1 MAGNGLRQALGLHGR
16 NHLVSIVGGGGKTS
30 LMFALARALPG
41 RVVLTTT
48 TRIFAAQIKL
58 APAVCHAADLYPEN
72 RPQIGRA
79 TDRKK
84 SVKSTQS
91 AAVHFADRLNAYL
104 TQFGSCLVVGEVQ
117 GEKALG
123 VTPELPGQLLVRP
136 DVDFV
141 IVEADG
147 SRMRPIKAPA
157 EHEPVIPPETTL
169 VVPVMGLDALDGP
182 IGKVAHRPELALS
195 VIGDRSGVVGERCS
209 IVGGR
214 AAAGEERV
222 LTPQEAAVLLTH
234 PRGGAKNTPPG
245 ARVIPFINKVETDE
259 QLTAARQIAYHALRL
274 TPHASRLTQVV
285 LGAVQSNQPVREV
298 HSRVTAVVLAA
309 GQSSRMGQVKQL
321 LPWGETTVLGQTI
334 RHLKGT
340 AVHDILVVSGYEA
353 DKIEMIALR
362 EGVHAIRNTQYAQG
376 EMISSLQTAV
386 RQLPEWVTAVL
397 VILADQPMVPPEV
410 IDQLLFAYWQGMG
423 SLIAPEFD
431 GRRGNPVLIGR
442 DHFAELLTL
451 TPDEAPRTLLQR
463 HPADLHLVSVS
474 SAAVLHDLD
483 SPEDYERWRRALHKK

>member
-1 MAGNGLRQALGLHGR
+1 MGGEDLRQALGLHGR
-16 NHLVSIVGGGGKTS
+16 NHLISIVGGGGKTS

-48 TRIFAAQIKL
+48 TRIFAAQMKL
-58 APAVCHAADLYPEN
+58 ATAVCYAADLSSLDE
-72 RPQIGRA
+72 
-79 TDRKK
+79 
-84 SVKSTQS
+84 
-91 AAVHFADRLNAYL
+91 YL
-104 TQFGSCLVVGEVQ
+104 SQFGSCLVVGEVQ
-117 GEKALG
+117 GEKAFG
-123 VTPELPGQLLVRP
+123 VPPDLPGQLLARP

-141 IVEADG
+141 LVEADG

-182 IGKVAHRPELALS
+182 IGEVAHRPELVLA
-195 VIGDRSGVVGERCS
+195 VIGDRYSVSGNRLSVVGERCS
-209 IVGGR
+209 VVGDQL
-214 AAAGEERV
+214 AVSEERV
-222 LTPQEAAVLLTH
+222 LTAEEAAVLLTH
-234 PRGGAKNTPPG
+234 PRGGLKNAPPG

-259 QLTAARQIAYHALRL
+259 QLTAARQIAYHVLRL
-274 TPHASRLTQVV
+274 THHASRITQVV
-285 LGAVQSNQPVREV
+285 LGAVQSDQPVREV

-334 RHLKGT
+334 RNLKGT
-340 AVHDILVVSGYEA
+340 AVHDILVISGHEA
-353 DKIEMIALR
+353 NKVETIALR
-362 EGVHAIRNTQYAQG
+362 EGVHAIRNRQYESG
-376 EMISSLQTAV
+376 EMISSLQRAV

-423 SLIAPEFD
+423 SLIAPVFD

-483 SPEDYERWRRALHKK
+483 SPEDYERWRP